1 MTIIEIENNLN
12 NLISNFNKET
22 FIFDL
27 LLAYGTPKST
37 IKRLIGSDHD
47 KLDTNGELIFRK
59 KLFFKVASK
68 NLHSVIDELKTQKE
82 VTKHSPRF
90 IIVTDFETLLAYDT
104 KTSDSLDTELLN
116 IVNHYDFFLP
126 LAGMEK
132 ANFQD
137 ENPADV
143 RASIKMA
150 KLYDEL
156 QKNNKF
162 ESKED
167 IHSLNVFLTRL
178 LFCYFAEDTNIFEEN
193 LFTYSISSHTLPDG
207 SDVNNYME
215 RLFSIFNTPKDKR
228 EKNTP
233 EYLQKFPYV
242 NGGLFKDVVKVPTFT
257 TKSRNILIEVGQL
270 KWSEINPDIFGS
282 MIQAVVTSDHRGNM
296 GMHYT
301 SVPNIMKVIEP
312 LFLDELYLEFEK
324 AYENKSKLQMLLNR
338 LAKIKIFD
346 PACGSGNFLIIA
358 YKKLRQLEMSIMQ
371 RIDSLSKEKT
381 FQFSEIK
388 LTQFYGIELDDF
400 AHEVAML
407 SLWLAEHQMN
417 LEFYKAFGRTSP
429 SLPLQNGGN
438 IVHGNATRLNWEE
451 ICPKNDGDEIY
462 ILGNPP
468 YLGYSDRDI
477 IQKEDM
483 SFVFDNNS
491 NIQRLDYIGCW
502 FRKATDYISK
512 LNVSKYAFVSTN
524 SISQGEQVS
533 LLFPYI
539 FEKDQEIKF
548 AYQSFNWT
556 NNAKNKA
563 GVTVVIIGVGNI
575 SQHKK
580 YIYAQNIKYEVK
592 NISPYLIEG
601 SNTIMTQR
609 KTSISNFP
617 EMVLGSSGI
626 DGGHLLLT
634 PEEKDLFIDTD
645 IRSKKF
651 IKQFIGGADFLRG
664 IERYCLW
671 IEDKDIIE
679 AYSISLIKERID
691 KCKEYRE
698 NAGRDA
704 KKAANVPH
712 RFFYRKH
719 KNQDAIIL
727 PMTSS
732 SRREYLPVGYSTTN
746 PIISNGV
753 FIIYS
758 NTLYIFGILSS
769 KLHNI
774 WISITSAR
782 MRNDYRYSVNL
793 TYNTFPFPNISQ
805 KQKDEITELVFAIL
819 DEREKHSQKT
829 LAQLYDPDK
838 MPEGLK
844 KAHHNL
850 DIAIEQCYRSKPFE
864 SDEERLE
871 YLFKM
876 YEDITSKEV

>member
-47 KLDTNGELIFRK
+47 KLDSNGELIVRK
-59 KLFFKVASK
+59 KLFFKVSSK

-156 QKNNKF
+156 PKNNKF
-162 ESKED
+162 ESKEH

-215 RLFSIFNTPKDKR
+215 RLFSIFNTPTDKR

-282 MIQAVVTSDHRGNM
+282 MIQAVVTSDHRGDM

-301 SVPNIMKVIEP
+301 SVPNIMKVIQP
-312 LFLDELYLEFEK
+312 LFLDELYEEFEK
-324 AYENKSKLQMLLNR
+324 AKGNVKKLNLLHLR
-338 LAKIKIFD
+338 LQNLKIFD

-358 YKKLRQLEMSIMQ
+358 YKEMRKLEMLIF
-371 RIDSLSKEKT
+371 KEGGLLI
-381 FQFSEIK
+381 SPSIK

-400 AHEVAML
+400 AHEVAIL

-417 LEFYKAFGRTSP
+417 VLFKKEFGTVPPA
-429 SLPLQNGGN
+429 LPLQDGGN

-451 ICPKNDGDEIY
+451 VCPKNDSDEIY

-468 YLGYSDRDI
+468 YLGSRYQEKNHR
-477 IQKEDM
+477 EDLEY
-483 SFVFDNNS
+483 V
-491 NIQRLDYIGCW
+491 L
-502 FRKATDYISK
+502 
-512 LNVSKYAFVSTN
+512 
-524 SISQGEQVS
+524 
-533 LLFPYI
+533 
-539 FEKDQEIKF
+539 
-548 AYQSFNWT
+548 
-556 NNAKNKA
+556 
-563 GVTVVIIGVGNI
+563 
-575 SQHKK
+575 KK
-580 YIYAQNIKYEVK
+580 IN
-592 NISPYLIEG
+592 
-601 SNTIMTQR
+601 
-609 KTSISNFP
+609 
-617 EMVLGSSGI
+617 
-626 DGGHLLLT
+626 
-634 PEEKDLFIDTD
+634 
-645 IRSKKF
+645 
-651 IKQFIGGADFLRG
+651 
-664 IERYCLW
+664 
-671 IEDKDIIE
+671 
-679 AYSISLIKERID
+679 
-691 KCKEYRE
+691 
-698 NAGRDA
+698 
-704 KKAANVPH
+704 
-712 RFFYRKH
+712 
-719 KNQDAIIL
+719 
-727 PMTSS
+727 
-732 SRREYLPVGYSTTN
+732 GYKS
-746 PIISNGV
+746 
-753 FIIYS
+753 
-758 NTLYIFGILSS
+758 
-769 KLHNI
+769 
-774 WISITSAR
+774 
-782 MRNDYRYSVNL
+782 
-793 TYNTFPFPNISQ
+793 
-805 KQKDEITELVFAIL
+805 EIT
-819 DEREKHSQKT
+819 
-829 LAQLYDPDK
+829 
-838 MPEGLK
+838 
-844 KAHHNL
+844 
-850 DIAIEQCYRSKPFE
+850 
-864 SDEERLE
+864 
-871 YLFKM
+871 
-876 YEDITSKEV
+876 